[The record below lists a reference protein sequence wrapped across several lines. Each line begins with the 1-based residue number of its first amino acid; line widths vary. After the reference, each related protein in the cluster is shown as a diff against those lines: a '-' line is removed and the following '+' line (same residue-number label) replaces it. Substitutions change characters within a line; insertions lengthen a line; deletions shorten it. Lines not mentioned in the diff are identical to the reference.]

1 MPVANG
7 SRVPRVGIVGAG
19 QLARMTVQT
28 AIPLAVQVRLLA
40 ASADDSAAQV
50 CRHVAVAQPTD
61 FPALAAFAAGCD
73 VLTFDHELVEARHL
87 RDLERAG
94 RVLRPSAETMA
105 IAQNKARQ
113 FALWR
118 KAGLP
123 SPEKRA
129 VSSAEEIVAFG
140 DEHGWPVIVKAA
152 QGGYDG
158 RGVWVVPD
166 ARAAAELWLQALDR
180 GLSLLVEQRVAI
192 EHEIAV
198 VLARRPGGE
207 TVVYP
212 VVKTVQRDG
221 ICHELHVPAPIDPT
235 LAAEAER
242 IARAVAEAMK
252 VVGILAVEM
261 FVSEGRVLINEIAT
275 RPHNSGHFS
284 LGGALTSQFENHL
297 RAVLDWPLGRIDL
310 LAPAVVTRNVLALSA
325 GTNLHA
331 GITAALAIPGVMV
344 HLYGKQPRPGRKV
357 GHVTALGDDLD
368 DARERATRAVEALGG
383 IIWER
388 GAEREEAHP

>member
-1 MPVANG
+1 MPAATV
-7 SRVPRVGIVGAG
+7 SRAPRVGIVGAG
-19 QLARMTVQT
+19 QLARMTVQA

-40 ASADDSAAQV
+40 ASANDSAAQV
-50 CRHVAVAQPTD
+50 CRHVAVAPPTD
-61 FPALAAFAAGCD
+61 FPSLAAFAAGCD
-73 VLTFDHELVEARHL
+73 VLTFDHELVDARQL

-94 RVLRPSAETMA
+94 HVLRPTAETMA

-113 FALWR
+113 LALWR
-118 KAGLP
+118 RHALP
-123 SPEKRA
+123 HPEKQS

-140 DEHGWPVIVKAA
+140 DERGWPVIVKAA

-180 GLSLLVEQRVAI
+180 GLTLLVEHRMPI
-192 EHEIAV
+192 EREIAV

-207 TVVYP
+207 IAVYP
-212 VVKTVQRDG
+212 VVETVQRDG
-221 ICHELHVPAPIDPT
+221 ICHELRVPAPIDPA

-242 IARAVAEAMK
+242 IARTVAEAVK

-297 RAVLDWPLGRIDL
+297 RAVLDWPLGRTDL
-310 LAPAVVTRNVLALSA
+310 LAPAVVTRNVLASSA
-325 GTNLHA
+325 ETDLHT
-331 GITAALAIPGVMV
+331 GIAAALAVPGVMV
-344 HLYGKQPRPGRKV
+344 HLYGKQPRPGRKI
-357 GHVTALGDDLD
+357 GHVTALGDDLA

-383 IIWER
+383 IVWER
-388 GAEREEAHP
+388 TAEREGAHP

>member
-180 GLSLLVEQRVAI
+180 GLSLLVEQRVRSSTRSPSSSPAGR
-192 EHEIAV
+192 AG
-198 VLARRPGGE
+198 RP
-207 TVVYP
+207 
-212 VVKTVQRDG
+212 
-221 ICHELHVPAPIDPT
+221 
-235 LAAEAER
+235 
-242 IARAVAEAMK
+242 
-252 VVGILAVEM
+252 
-261 FVSEGRVLINEIAT
+261 SST
-275 RPHNSGHFS
+275 R
-284 LGGALTSQFENHL
+284 
-297 RAVLDWPLGRIDL
+297 W
-310 LAPAVVTRNVLALSA
+310 
-325 GTNLHA
+325 
-331 GITAALAIPGVMV
+331 
-344 HLYGKQPRPGRKV
+344 
-357 GHVTALGDDLD
+357 
-368 DARERATRAVEALGG
+368 
-383 IIWER
+383 
-388 GAEREEAHP
+388 